1 MRQMPTQR
9 KGWLELGERISA
21 ALLSSPR
28 FKARLHNVLEG
39 IDPAGAVGLVK
50 ALLWTDP
57 EVPLGLL
64 GVAPRLVN
72 AGILGVGAAVS
83 ELSFL
88 SRDMVKG
95 VMDGLRDE
103 VLVEELEQTYAL
115 CLERFFGLTPSEAG
129 FKMAAAALALL
140 LGALER
146 ELERDPAAGERLQE
160 LLEAH
165 PLVKERLTR

>member
-1 MRQMPTQR
+1 MPKQG
-9 KGWLELGERISA
+9 KGWLELGERIAA

-28 FKARLHNVLEG
+28 FKARLHRTLEG
-39 IDPAGAVGLVK
+39 VDPQGAAGLVK

-64 GVAPRLVN
+64 GVAPRLIN
-72 AGILGVGAAVS
+72 AGIMGVGAAVS
-83 ELSFL
+83 ELSWL
-88 SRDMVKG
+88 SRDMVKE
-95 VMDGLRDE
+95 VLQGLWDE

-129 FKMAAAALALL
+129 FKMAAGTLALL

-146 ELERDPAAGERLQE
+146 EMGRNPAAGEQLQE
-160 LLEAH
+160 LLDAH
-165 PLVKERLTR
+165 PLIKERLGK